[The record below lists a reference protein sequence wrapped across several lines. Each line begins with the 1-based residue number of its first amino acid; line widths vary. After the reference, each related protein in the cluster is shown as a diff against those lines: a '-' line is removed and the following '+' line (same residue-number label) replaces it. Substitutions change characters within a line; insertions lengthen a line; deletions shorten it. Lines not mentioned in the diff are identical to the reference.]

1 MFLVKKKLMGLRQIT
16 SQLEQRQPQHQRDV
30 VQSNAILQL
39 NLQDLGAKT
48 KQQIVTEDAI
58 SINDLQNCKLKIPIF
73 IGIFFVLIFYLRFK
87 FLLLKSKQKRLWKL
101 LTKKNWRLDSQI

>member
-58 SINDLQNCKLKIPIF
+58 SINDLQNCKLKIPIL
-73 IGIFFVLIFYLRFK
+73 IGIFLFSFFTYALNFYF
-87 FLLLKSKQKRLWKL
+87 
-101 LTKKNWRLDSQI
+101 